1 MQKLFPLLKQI
12 LSYLAIAYF
21 SYYIYSWLFIKEDIY
36 NCDSKNVESLIG
48 IIIKKNDL
56 NLFEKYKDTKITI
69 SEVQTL
75 KKDSDTKR
83 NECSSKV
90 NIFLKDKV
98 FTTQI
103 FFNVVELKKTDKP
116 FYVQIQNYYPFVTD
130 IISEY
135 ATYVKELE
143 KSEMVKKDLEDA
155 KKLGFKNIDEYKEY
169 QNFKL
174 NDATYNERYKKVEAL
189 YESFKLKFEQKQNLF
204 KEKNFEFTSND
215 YFDVIGVLY
224 NDKSKDLEIKIRNK
238 HKDSISDINI
248 NIYTYDKS
256 LFQKMHLN
264 SYINRYSGKIIKPN
278 EIATLNVKNPDFSR
292 YLDQEKKLN
301 YFINLS
307 SISMKDIYG
316 TYSGKWDEQ
325 YKKNF
330 IKNLEELE
338 DKSLLKD
345 KEEIE
350 KQMAFLKELDNKKL
364 YYDEFFNQ
372 INKTKTPTAN

>member
-12 LSYLAIAYF
+12 FSYLAIAYF

-36 NCDSKNVESLIG
+36 NCDSKNVESLVG
-48 IIIKKNDL
+48 IIVKKNDL

-143 KSEMVKKDLEDA
+143 KSEMLKKDLEDA

-169 QNFKL
+169 QNFKF

-204 KEKNFEFTSND
+204 KEKNFEFTPNN
-215 YFDVIGVLY
+215 YFDVIGVSY
-224 NDKSKDLEIKIRNK
+224 NDKSKDLEIKIKNK
-238 HKDSISDINI
+238 HKDSINDILI
-248 NIYTYDKS
+248 KIYTYDKN
-256 LFQKMHLN
+256 LFQKMRL
-264 SYINRYSGKIIKPN
+264 SAYRYSKNIKPN
-278 EIATLNVKNPDFSR
+278 ETTTLTVENPDFSR

-301 YFINLS
+301 YFVDLS
-307 SISMKDIYG
+307 SIKMKDIYG
-316 TYSGKWDEQ
+316 TYSGEWDEK
-325 YKKNF
+325 YGKSF
-330 IKNLEELE
+330 IKNIEKIE

>member
-1 MQKLFPLLKQI
+1 MQKLFPIVKQV

-21 SYYIYSWLFIKEDIY
+21 FYYIYSLIFIKEDIY

-48 IIIKKNDL
+48 TIVKKNDL
-56 NLFEKYKDTKITI
+56 DLFEKYTDTKITI

-75 KKDSDTKR
+75 KKDSDIKR

-90 NIFLKDKV
+90 NILLKDKI

-116 FYVQIQNYYPFVTD
+116 FYVQIRNYYPSVTD

-135 ATYVKELE
+135 AAFVNKLE
-143 KSEMVKKDLEDA
+143 KEEILKRNLEDA
-155 KKLGFKNIDEYKEY
+155 KKLGFKDIKEYQEY

-189 YESFKLKFEQKQNLF
+189 YEGLKLKFEQKQNLF
-204 KEKNFEFTSND
+204 KEKNFELTPND
-215 YFDVIGVLY
+215 YFDVIGVSY
-224 NDKSKDLEIKIRNK
+224 NDKLKDLEIKIRNK
-238 HKDSISDINI
+238 HKDSINDISI
-248 NIYTYDKS
+248 KIYTYDKN
-256 LFQKMHLN
+256 LFQKMRL
-264 SYINRYSGKIIKPN
+264 SAYRYSKNIKPN
-278 EIATLNVKNPDFSR
+278 ETTTLTAENHDFSR

-301 YFINLS
+301 YFVDLS
-307 SISMKDIYG
+307 TIRMKDIYG
-316 TYSGKWDEQ
+316 TYSGKWDEK
-325 YKKNF
+325 YGKSF
-330 IKNLEELE
+330 IKNIEKLE
-338 DKSLLKD
+338 DKTLLND

-372 INKTKTPTAN
+372 INKTKTPTTN

>member
-12 LSYLAIAYF
+12 FSYLAIAYF

-36 NCDSKNVESLIG
+36 NCDSKNIESLIG
-48 IIIKKNDL
+48 IIVKKNDL
-56 NLFEKYKDTKITI
+56 NLFEKNKDTKITI

-90 NIFLKDKV
+90 NIVLKDKV

-116 FYVQIQNYYPFVTD
+116 FYVEIRNYYTSVTD

-169 QNFKL
+169 QNFKF

-204 KEKNFEFTSND
+204 KEKNFEFTPNG
-215 YFDVIGVLY
+215 YFDVIGVSY
-224 NDKSKDLEIKIRNK
+224 NDKSKDLEIKIKNK
-238 HKDSISDINI
+238 HKDSINDISI
-248 NIYTYDKS
+248 KIYTYDKN
-256 LFQKMHLN
+256 LFQKMRL
-264 SYINRYSGKIIKPN
+264 SAYRYSKNIKPN
-278 EIATLNVKNPDFSR
+278 ETTTLIVGNPDFSR

-301 YFINLS
+301 YFVDLS
-307 SISMKDIYG
+307 SIKMKDIYG
-316 TYSGKWDEQ
+316 TYSGEWDEK
-325 YKKNF
+325 YGKSF
-330 IKNLEELE
+330 IKNIEKLE
-338 DKSLLKD
+338 DKTLLND

-372 INKTKTPTAN
+372 IHKTKTPTAN

>member
-36 NCDSKNVESLIG
+36 NCDSKNVESLVG
-48 IIIKKNDL
+48 IIVKKNDL
-56 NLFEKYKDTKITI
+56 NLFEKYKETKITI

-116 FYVQIQNYYPFVTD
+116 FYVEIRNYYTSVTD

-143 KSEMVKKDLEDA
+143 KSETLKKDLEDA

-169 QNFKL
+169 QNFKF

-204 KEKNFEFTSND
+204 KEKNFEFTPND
-215 YFDVIGVLY
+215 YFDVIGVSY
-224 NDKSKDLEIKIRNK
+224 NDKSKDLEIKIKSK
-238 HKDSISDINI
+238 HKDSINDISI
-248 NIYTYDKS
+248 KIYTYDKN
-256 LFQKMHLN
+256 LFQKMRL
-264 SYINRYSGKIIKPN
+264 SAYIYSRNIKPN
-278 EIATLNVKNPDFSR
+278 ETTTLIVGNPDFSR

-301 YFINLS
+301 YFVDLS
-307 SISMKDIYG
+307 SIRMKDIYG
-316 TYSGKWDEQ
+316 TYSGEWDEK
-325 YKKNF
+325 YGKSF
-330 IKNLEELE
+330 IKNIEKLE
-338 DKSLLKD
+338 DKTLLND

-364 YYDEFFNQ
+364 HYDEFFNQ
-372 INKTKTPTAN
+372 IDKTITK

>member
-12 LSYLAIAYF
+12 FSYLAIAYF

-48 IIIKKNDL
+48 IIVKKNDL

-143 KSEMVKKDLEDA
+143 KSEMLKKDLEDT

-174 NDATYNERYKKVEAL
+174 NDATYNERCKKVEAL

-204 KEKNFEFTSND
+204 KEKNFEFTPNG
-215 YFDVIGVLY
+215 YFDVIGVSY
-224 NDKSKDLEIKIRNK
+224 NDKSKDLEIKIKNK
-238 HKDSISDINI
+238 HKDSINDILI
-248 NIYTYDKS
+248 KIYTYDKN
-256 LFQKMHLN
+256 LFQKMSL
-264 SYINRYSGKIIKPN
+264 SAYRYSKNIKPN
-278 EIATLNVKNPDFSR
+278 ETTTLTIGNPDFSR

-301 YFINLS
+301 YFVDLS
-307 SISMKDIYG
+307 SIKMKDIYG
-316 TYSGKWDEQ
+316 TYSGEWDEK
-325 YKKNF
+325 YGKSF
-330 IKNLEELE
+330 IKNIEKLE
-338 DKSLLKD
+338 DKTLLND

-372 INKTKTPTAN
+372 INKTKTQTAN

>member
-36 NCDSKNVESLIG
+36 NCDSKNVESLVG
-48 IIIKKNDL
+48 IIVKKNDL

-116 FYVQIQNYYPFVTD
+116 FYVEIRNYYTSVTD

-143 KSEMVKKDLEDA
+143 KSEMLKKDLEDA

-204 KEKNFEFTSND
+204 KENNFEFTPND
-215 YFDVIGVLY
+215 YFDVIGVSY
-224 NDKSKDLEIKIRNK
+224 NDKSKDLEIKIKNK
-238 HKDSISDINI
+238 HKDSINDISI
-248 NIYTYDKS
+248 KIYTYDKN
-256 LFQKMHLN
+256 LFQKMRL
-264 SYINRYSGKIIKPN
+264 SAYRYSRNIKPN
-278 EIATLNVKNPDFSR
+278 ETTTLTVENPDFSR

-301 YFINLS
+301 YFVDLS
-307 SISMKDIYG
+307 SIKMKDIYG
-316 TYSGKWDEQ
+316 TYSGEWDEK
-325 YKKNF
+325 YGKSF
-330 IKNLEELE
+330 IKNIEKLE
-338 DKSLLKD
+338 DKTLLND

-364 YYDEFFNQ
+364 HYDEFFNQ
-372 INKTKTPTAN
+372 IDKTITK

>member
-12 LSYLAIAYF
+12 FSYLAIAYF

-48 IIIKKNDL
+48 IIVKKNDL
-56 NLFEKYKDTKITI
+56 NLFEKNKDTKITI

-90 NIFLKDKV
+90 NIVLKDKV

-116 FYVQIQNYYPFVTD
+116 FYVEIRNYYTSVTD

-169 QNFKL
+169 QNFKF

-204 KEKNFEFTSND
+204 KEKNFEFTPNG
-215 YFDVIGVLY
+215 YFDVIGVSY
-224 NDKSKDLEIKIRNK
+224 NDKSKDLEIKIKNK
-238 HKDSISDINI
+238 HKDSINDISI
-248 NIYTYDKS
+248 KIYTYDKN
-256 LFQKMHLN
+256 LFQKMRL
-264 SYINRYSGKIIKPN
+264 SAYRYSKNIKPN
-278 EIATLNVKNPDFSR
+278 ETTTLIVGNPDFSR

-301 YFINLS
+301 YFVDLS
-307 SISMKDIYG
+307 TIRMKDIYG
-316 TYSGKWDEQ
+316 TYSGKWDEK
-325 YKKNF
+325 YGKSF
-330 IKNLEELE
+330 IKNIEKLE
-338 DKSLLKD
+338 DKTLLND

-372 INKTKTPTAN
+372 INKTKTPTTN